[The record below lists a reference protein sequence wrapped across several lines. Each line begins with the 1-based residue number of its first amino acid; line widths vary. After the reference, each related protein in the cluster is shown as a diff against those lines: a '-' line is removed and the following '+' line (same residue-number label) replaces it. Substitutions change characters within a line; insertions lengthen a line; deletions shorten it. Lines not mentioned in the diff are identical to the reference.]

1 MNMKKKEKKLKRILK
16 DFEIVV
22 EAISIFKD
30 KERLTAV
37 KELNAS
43 LRVGD
48 TNINIKN
55 LKGGINV

>member
-1 MNMKKKEKKLKRILK
+1 MKKKEKKLKRILK

-30 KERLTAV
+30 KERITAV